1 VGDGLSPVCFTSLV
15 EKVFKKTAFQE
26 LGRAALSKIH
36 EWLKS
41 MIDAMALVM

>member
-1 VGDGLSPVCFTSLV
+1 LRSKEQSFKGLRLV
-15 EKVFKKTAFQE
+15 
-26 LGRAALSKIH
+26 ALSKIH